1 MSNQKR
7 TIMGACDYSIAT
19 LQGIKK
25 TLADVGNP
33 KKEINWAIGGVIIT
47 LSSYLLKLCSDR
59 FTSLD
64 SEEANA
70 KEDIKAIQTQFNEFI
85 DRMLN
90 NE

>member
-1 MSNQKR
+1 MSNQRR

-25 TLADVGNP
+25 TLGDISNTN
-33 KKEINWAIGGVIIT
+33 KEINWAIGGIIIT
-47 LSSYLLKLCSDR
+47 LTSQLLKLCNDR
-59 FTSLD
+59 FMSLD

-70 KEDIKAIQTQFNEFI
+70 KEDIQAIQTQFNEFI
-85 DRMLN
+85 DWMLN